1 MCLEM
6 KQNNKLDNKIKL
18 KLLEAFIFA
27 SPEPVRLNLLK
38 QFEDNDDNLVKLL
51 KELELKYQDFGFNLI
66 NINNTYCF
74 RTSEEVST
82 LLNIE
87 QEASKQLSRAA
98 TETLGIIAYHQP
110 ITRSQI
116 EEIRGV
122 SLSKGTLDIL
132 FEIGWVK
139 PGKRLEL
146 PGRPSTWETTNKFL
160 DHFGLSNIN
169 QLPGL
174 DELKEA
180 GLLNFDN
187 KVFKDPFQDINLNQ
201 ND

>member
-1 MCLEM
+1 MN
-6 KQNNKLDNKIKL
+6 QNSKLDHKIKL

-27 SPEPVRLNLLK
+27 SSEPVKLGSLK
-38 QFEDNDDNLVKLL
+38 QFENNDEKLTEL
-51 KELELKYQDFGFNLI
+51 LDELEIKYQDFGFNLI

-74 RTSEEVST
+74 RTSEEVSS

-87 QEASKQLSRAA
+87 QEVSKQLSRAA

-132 FEIGWVK
+132 FEIGWIK

-146 PGRPSTWETTNKFL
+146 PGRPATWVTTNEFL

-187 KVFKDPFQDINLNQ
+187 KVFKDPFEQTSLNN

>member
-1 MCLEM
+1 M
-6 KQNNKLDNKIKL
+6 KQNSKLDNKIKL

-38 QFEDNDDNLVKLL
+38 QFEDNDENLIELL
-51 KELELKYQDFGFNLI
+51 KELESKYRDFGFNLI

-74 RTSEEVST
+74 RTSEEVSS

-87 QEASKQLSRAA
+87 QETSKQLSRAA
-98 TETLGIIAYHQP
+98 IETLGIIAYHQP

-122 SLSKGTLDIL
+122 SLSKGTMDIL
-132 FEIGWVK
+132 FEIGWIK

-146 PGRPSTWETTNKFL
+146 PGRPSTWETTNNFL

-187 KVFKDPFQDINLNQ
+187 KVFKDPFEQNSLNN

>member
-1 MCLEM
+1 MN
-6 KQNNKLDNKIKL
+6 QNSKLDRKIKL

-27 SPEPVRLNLLK
+27 SPEPVKLNLLK
-38 QFEDNDDNLVKLL
+38 QFEDDHDNLIELL
-51 KELELKYQDFGFNLI
+51 DELKKKYHDFGFNLI

-74 RTSEEVST
+74 RTSEEVSS

-87 QEASKQLSRAA
+87 QEAPKQLSRAA
-98 TETLGIIAYHQP
+98 TETLAIIAYHQP

-187 KVFKDPFQDINLNQ
+187 KVFKDPIEERNLNQ

>member
-1 MCLEM
+1 MS
-6 KQNNKLDNKIKL
+6 QNSKLDHKIKL

-27 SPEPVRLNLLK
+27 SPEPVKFNLLK
-38 QFEDNDDNLVKLL
+38 QFEDDDDNLVKLL

-74 RTSEEVST
+74 RTSEDVSS

-132 FEIGWVK
+132 FEIGWVR

-187 KVFKDPFQDINLNQ
+187 KVFKDPFEDRNSNQ

>member
-1 MCLEM
+1 M
-6 KQNNKLDNKIKL
+6 NNNTKLDHNLKL

-27 SPEPVRLNLLK
+27 SPEPVKLNLLK
-38 QFEDNDDNLVKLL
+38 QFEDNEDNLIKLL
-51 KELELKYQDFGFNLI
+51 DELELKFQDFGFNLI

-74 RTSEEVST
+74 RTSEEVSS

-87 QEASKQLSRAA
+87 QETSKQLSRAA

-116 EEIRGV
+116 DEIRGV

-132 FEIGWVK
+132 FEIGWIK

-187 KVFKDPFQDINLNQ
+187 KIFKDPFEDGNLNK

>member
-1 MCLEM
+1 MN
-6 KQNNKLDNKIKL
+6 QNSKLDNKIKL

-27 SPEPVRLNLLK
+27 SPEPVKLHLLK
-38 QFEDNDDNLVKLL
+38 QFEDNDDNLIKLL

-66 NINNTYCF
+66 NINDTYCF
-74 RTSEEVST
+74 RTSEEVSS

-132 FEIGWVK
+132 FEIGWIK

-174 DELKEA
+174 NELREA

-187 KVFKDPFQDINLNQ
+187 KVFKDPLEQASLNN

>member
-1 MCLEM
+1 M
-6 KQNNKLDNKIKL
+6 NDNTKLDHNLKL

-27 SPEPVRLNLLK
+27 SPEPVKLNLLK
-38 QFEDNDDNLVKLL
+38 QFEDNEDDLIKLL
-51 KELELKYQDFGFNLI
+51 DELELKFQNFGFNLI

-74 RTSEEVST
+74 RTSEEVSN

-87 QEASKQLSRAA
+87 QETSKQLSRAA

-160 DHFGLSNIN
+160 DHFGLSNVN

-174 DELKEA
+174 DELKKA

-187 KVFKDPFQDINLNQ
+187 KVFKDPFEQTSLNH
-201 ND
+201 DD

>member
-1 MCLEM
+1 M
-6 KQNNKLDNKIKL
+6 NNNTKLDHNLKL

-27 SPEPVRLNLLK
+27 SPEPVKFNLLK
-38 QFEDNDDNLVKLL
+38 QFEDNEDNLIKLL
-51 KELELKYQDFGFNLI
+51 DELELKFQDFGFNLI

-74 RTSEEVST
+74 RTSEEVSS

-98 TETLGIIAYHQP
+98 TETLAIIAYHQP

-132 FEIGWVK
+132 FEIGWIK

-169 QLPGL
+169 QVPGL

-187 KVFKDPFQDINLNQ
+187 RVFSDPFEESNLNQ

>member
-1 MCLEM
+1 M
-6 KQNNKLDNKIKL
+6 NDNTKLDHNLKL
-18 KLLEAFIFA
+18 KMLEAFIFA
-27 SPEPVRLNLLK
+27 SPEPVKFSLLK
-38 QFEDNDDNLVKLL
+38 QFENNEDNLFKLL
-51 KELELKYQDFGFNLI
+51 DELKFKFQDFGFNLI
-66 NINNTYCF
+66 TIDDTYCF
-74 RTSEEVST
+74 RTSEEVSS

-98 TETLGIIAYHQP
+98 TETLAIIAYHQP

-160 DHFGLSNIN
+160 DHFGLSNVN

-187 KVFKDPFQDINLNQ
+187 KVFKDPSELASLKN

>member
-1 MCLEM
+1 M
-6 KQNNKLDNKIKL
+6 NDNTKLDHNLKL

-27 SPEPVRLNLLK
+27 SPEPVKFNLLK
-38 QFEDNDDNLVKLL
+38 QFEDNEDNLTKLL
-51 KELELKYQDFGFNLI
+51 YELELKFQNFGLNLI
-66 NINNTYCF
+66 KINNTYCF
-74 RTSEEVST
+74 RTSEEVSS

-132 FEIGWVK
+132 FEIGWIK

-146 PGRPSTWETTNKFL
+146 PGRPSTWVTTNKFL
-160 DHFGLSNIN
+160 DHFGLSDVN

-174 DELKEA
+174 DELKQA

-187 KVFKDPFQDINLNQ
+187 KVFKDPFELASLKN

>member
-1 MCLEM
+1 M
-6 KQNNKLDNKIKL
+6 
-18 KLLEAFIFA
+18 
-27 SPEPVRLNLLK
+27 
-38 QFEDNDDNLVKLL
+38 
-51 KELELKYQDFGFNLI
+51 ELKFKDFGFNLI

-74 RTSEEVST
+74 RTSEEVSS

-160 DHFGLSNIN
+160 DHFGLSNVN

-187 KVFKDPFQDINLNQ
+187 KVFKDPSELTSSNK

>member
-1 MCLEM
+1 MN
-6 KQNNKLDNKIKL
+6 QNSKLDNKTKL

-27 SPEPVRLNLLK
+27 SPEPVKLNLLK
-38 QFEDNDDNLVKLL
+38 QFEDNDNNLMKLL

-66 NINNTYCF
+66 NINDTYCF
-74 RTSEEVST
+74 RTSEEVSS

-132 FEIGWVK
+132 FEIGWIK

-160 DHFGLSNIN
+160 DHFGLSNVN
-169 QLPGL
+169 QLPGI

-187 KVFKDPFQDINLNQ
+187 KVFKDPFELTSLKN

>member
-1 MCLEM
+1 M
-6 KQNNKLDNKIKL
+6 NDDIKLDHNLKL

-27 SPEPVRLNLLK
+27 SPEPVKFNLLK
-38 QFEDNDDNLVKLL
+38 QFEDNEDNLIKLL
-51 KELELKYQDFGFNLI
+51 NELELKFQDFGFNLI

-74 RTSEEVST
+74 RTSEEVSS

-98 TETLGIIAYHQP
+98 TETLAIIAYHQP

-132 FEIGWVK
+132 FEIGWIK

-160 DHFGLSNIN
+160 DHFGLSNVN

-187 KVFKDPFQDINLNQ
+187 KVFKDPFELTSLNN

>member
-1 MCLEM
+1 MD
-6 KQNNKLDNKIKL
+6 QSSKLDHKTKL

-27 SPEPVRLNLLK
+27 SPEPVKLSLLK

-51 KELELKYQDFGFNLI
+51 DELKIKYQDFGFNLI

-87 QEASKQLSRAA
+87 QVASKQLSRAA

-132 FEIGWVK
+132 FEIGWVR

-160 DHFGLSNIN
+160 DHFGLSNVN

-187 KVFKDPFQDINLNQ
+187 KVFKDPFELTSLKN

>member
-1 MCLEM
+1 M
-6 KQNNKLDNKIKL
+6 NDNTKLDHNLKL

-27 SPEPVRLNLLK
+27 SPEPVKLNLLK
-38 QFEDNDDNLVKLL
+38 QFEDNEDNLIKLL
-51 KELELKYQDFGFNLI
+51 DELELKFQDFGFNLI

-74 RTSEEVST
+74 RTSEEVSS

-98 TETLGIIAYHQP
+98 TETLAIIAYHQP

-187 KVFKDPFQDINLNQ
+187 KVFKDPSELTNLNN

>member
-1 MCLEM
+1 M
-6 KQNNKLDNKIKL
+6 NDNTKLDHNLKL

-27 SPEPVRLNLLK
+27 SPEPVKFNLLK
-38 QFEDNDDNLVKLL
+38 QFEDNEDNLIKLL
-51 KELELKYQDFGFNLI
+51 NELELKFQDFGFNLI

-74 RTSEEVST
+74 RTSEEVSS

-98 TETLGIIAYHQP
+98 TETLAIIAYHQP

-160 DHFGLSNIN
+160 DHFGLSNVN

-187 KVFKDPFQDINLNQ
+187 KVFKDPSELNTLNN

>member
-1 MCLEM
+1 M
-6 KQNNKLDNKIKL
+6 NYNTKLDHNLKL

-27 SPEPVRLNLLK
+27 SPEPVKFNLLK
-38 QFEDNDDNLVKLL
+38 QFEDNEDNLIKLID
-51 KELELKYQDFGFNLI
+51 ELELKFQDFGFNLI

-74 RTSEEVST
+74 RTSEEVSS

-139 PGKRLEL
+139 PGKRLEQ

-160 DHFGLSNIN
+160 DHFGLSDIN
-169 QLPGL
+169 ELPGL

-180 GLLNFDN
+180 GLLSFDN
-187 KVFKDPFQDINLNQ
+187 KVFKDPFEQNSLNK

>member
-1 MCLEM
+1 MDD
-6 KQNNKLDNKIKL
+6 NTKLNHDLKL

-27 SPEPVRLNLLK
+27 SPEPVKFNLLK
-38 QFEDNDDNLVKLL
+38 QFENNEDNLIKLL
-51 KELELKYQDFGFNLI
+51 DELELKFKNFGFNLI
-66 NINNTYCF
+66 NINDTYCF
-74 RTSEEVST
+74 RTSEEVSG

-87 QEASKQLSRAA
+87 QEVSKQLSRAA

-187 KVFKDPFQDINLNQ
+187 KVFKDPFEQISLNK

>member
-1 MCLEM
+1 M
-6 KQNNKLDNKIKL
+6 NNNTKLDHNLKL

-27 SPEPVRLNLLK
+27 SPEPVKFNLLK
-38 QFEDNDDNLVKLL
+38 QFEDNDNDLIKLL
-51 KELELKYQDFGFNLI
+51 DELELKFQDFGFNLI

-74 RTSEEVST
+74 RTSEEVSS

-160 DHFGLSNIN
+160 DHFGLSNIDE
-169 QLPGL
+169 LPGL

-187 KVFKDPFQDINLNQ
+187 KVFKDPFEDNNLNQ

>member
-1 MCLEM
+1 M
-6 KQNNKLDNKIKL
+6 NDNTKLDHNLKL

-27 SPEPVRLNLLK
+27 SPEPVKFNSLK
-38 QFEDNDDNLVKLL
+38 QFEDKDDNLIKLL
-51 KELELKYQDFGFNLI
+51 NELELKFKDFGFNLI

-74 RTSEEVST
+74 RTSEEVSS

-87 QEASKQLSRAA
+87 QEVSKQLSRAA

-139 PGKRLEL
+139 PGKRLEI

-160 DHFGLSNIN
+160 DHFGLSNIH

-187 KVFKDPFQDINLNQ
+187 KIFKDPFEQTSLNN

>member
-1 MCLEM
+1 MN
-6 KQNNKLDNKIKL
+6 QNIKLDHKIKL

-27 SPEPVRLNLLK
+27 SPEPVKLSLLK
-38 QFEDNDDNLVKLL
+38 QFEDNDKNLNELL
-51 KELELKYQDFGFNLI
+51 KELESKYQDFGFNLV

-74 RTSEEVST
+74 RTSEEVSS

-110 ITRSQI
+110 ITRSKI

-132 FEIGWVK
+132 FEIGWIK
-139 PGKRLEL
+139 PGKRLDL

-180 GLLNFDN
+180 GLLNVDN
-187 KVFKDPFQDINLNQ
+187 KVFKDPFEQINLNN

>member
-1 MCLEM
+1 MS
-6 KQNNKLDNKIKL
+6 NNSKLDHKIKL

-27 SPEPVRLNLLK
+27 SPEPVKLNLLK
-38 QFEDNDDNLVKLL
+38 QFEDNDDNLIKLL
-51 KELELKYQDFGFNLI
+51 DALKIKYQDFGFNLI
-66 NINNTYCF
+66 NINNSYCF
-74 RTSEEVST
+74 RTSEEVSN

-87 QEASKQLSRAA
+87 QETSKQLSRAA

-146 PGRPSTWETTNKFL
+146 PGRPSTWVTTNKFL

-187 KVFKDPFQDINLNQ
+187 KVFKDPIEERNLNQ

>member
-1 MCLEM
+1 MNE
-6 KQNNKLDNKIKL
+6 NSKLDNKMKL

-27 SPEPVRLNLLK
+27 SSEPVKLNLLK
-38 QFEDNDDNLVKLL
+38 QFEDNDDNLTQLL
-51 KELELKYQDFGFNLI
+51 KELELKYQNFGFNLI

-74 RTSEEVST
+74 RTSEEVSS
-82 LLNIE
+82 LLNLE

-116 EEIRGV
+116 EVIRGV

-132 FEIGWVK
+132 FEIGWIK

-146 PGRPSTWETTNKFL
+146 PGRPSTWETTNRFL

-187 KVFKDPFQDINLNQ
+187 KIFKDPFEQTS
-201 ND
+201 

>member
-1 MCLEM
+1 MN
-6 KQNNKLDNKIKL
+6 QNNKLDHKIKL

-27 SPEPVRLNLLK
+27 SPGPVKLSLLK
-38 QFEDNDDNLVKLL
+38 QFEDNDDELTDLL
-51 KELELKYQDFGFNLI
+51 DELEIKYRDFGFNLI

-74 RTSEEVST
+74 RTSEEVSS

-146 PGRPSTWETTNKFL
+146 PGRPSTWVTTNEFL

-169 QLPGL
+169 HLPGL

-187 KVFKDPFQDINLNQ
+187 RVFKDPFEESNLNQ

>member
-1 MCLEM
+1 MN
-6 KQNNKLDNKIKL
+6 QNSKLDNKTKL

-27 SPEPVRLNLLK
+27 SPEPVKLNLLK
-38 QFEDNDDNLVKLL
+38 QFEDNDDNLIKLL

-66 NINNTYCF
+66 NINDTYCF
-74 RTSEEVST
+74 RTSEEVSS

-132 FEIGWVK
+132 FEIGWIK

-180 GLLNFDN
+180 GLLNFDH
-187 KVFKDPFQDINLNQ
+187 KVFKDPSELTSLNN

>member
-1 MCLEM
+1 MN
-6 KQNNKLDNKIKL
+6 QSSKLGHKIKL

-27 SPEPVRLNLLK
+27 SPEPVKLNLLK
-38 QFEDNDDNLVKLL
+38 QFEDDDENLINLL
-51 KELELKYQDFGFNLI
+51 DELKIKYQDFGFNLI
-66 NINNTYCF
+66 KINDTYCF
-74 RTSEEVST
+74 RTSEEVSS

-87 QEASKQLSRAA
+87 QEVSKQLCRAA
-98 TETLGIIAYHQP
+98 SETLGIIAYHQP

-132 FEIGWVK
+132 FEIGWIK

-187 KVFKDPFQDINLNQ
+187 KVFKDPFEQSSLNN

>member
-1 MCLEM
+1 MNE
-6 KQNNKLDNKIKL
+6 NSKLDNKMKA

-27 SPEPVRLNLLK
+27 SPEPVKLNLLK
-38 QFEDNDDNLVKLL
+38 QFEDNDDNLIELL
-51 KELELKYQDFGFNLI
+51 KQLELKYQNFGFNLI

-74 RTSEEVST
+74 RTSEEVSS

-132 FEIGWVK
+132 FEIGWIK

-146 PGRPSTWETTNKFL
+146 PGRPSTWETTNRFL

-187 KVFKDPFQDINLNQ
+187 KIFKDPFEQTS
-201 ND
+201 

>member
-1 MCLEM
+1 MNETEI
-6 KQNNKLDNKIKL
+6 LDNKIKL
-18 KLLEAFIFA
+18 KLLEAYIFA
-27 SPEPVRLNLLK
+27 SPEPVQFSLLK
-38 QFEDNDDNLVKLL
+38 QFENNDDNLIFLL
-51 KELELKYQDFGFNLI
+51 KKLEEKFQDFGFNLI
-66 NINNTYCF
+66 NINNSYCF
-74 RTSEEVST
+74 RTSEEVSQ

-110 ITRSQI
+110 ITRPQI

-146 PGRPSTWETTNKFL
+146 PGRPSTWVTTNKFL

-169 QLPGL
+169 ELPGL
-174 DELKEA
+174 EELKDS
-180 GLLNFDN
+180 GLLNFEN
-187 KVFKDPFQDINLNQ
+187 KVFQDPSEENSISN

>member
-1 MCLEM
+1 MN
-6 KQNNKLDNKIKL
+6 QNSKLDNKTKL

-27 SPEPVRLNLLK
+27 SPEPVKLNLLK
-38 QFEDNDDNLVKLL
+38 QFEDNDNNLIKLL

-66 NINNTYCF
+66 SINDTYCF
-74 RTSEEVST
+74 RTSEEVSS

-132 FEIGWVK
+132 FEIGWIK

-160 DHFGLSNIN
+160 DHFGLSNVN

-187 KVFKDPFQDINLNQ
+187 KVFKDPFEQTSLNN